1 MEGIPEK
8 ECLADEM
15 QGWRVAGI
23 VAFEKVVFCVYDEN
37 VQCVCLSP
45 IVLAD
50 EWGWLNRGSAFS
62 PGDIPVKRLLCL
74 GVRVIDILP
83 ASLSPHNFSIP
94 LLFSLSILDIL
105 SLLNCCFLSI
115 FPI

>member
-15 QGWRVAGI
+15 QGWRVTGI
-23 VAFEKVVFCVYDEN
+23 VRFEKVEFCVYDEN

-50 EWGWLNRGSAFS
+50 EWGWLKRG
-62 PGDIPVKRLLCL
+62 
-74 GVRVIDILP
+74 
-83 ASLSPHNFSIP
+83 LSFQPRRHP
-94 LLFSLSILDIL
+94 CEKAALFGCQS
-105 SLLNCCFLSI
+105 N
-115 FPI
+115 